1 MDLRQLRVFVE
12 VARQGSFTRAAEY
25 LRIAQPAVSISIRKL
40 EEELDLTLL
49 NRQEKRVSL
58 TAEGETLLI
67 HARGILENFRAAEAE
82 MAELRGLG
90 GGEVRV
96 GIPPMM
102 SSYYFPLIIR
112 DFRARYP
119 NLKLSVNGEGAAI
132 IQGMISKGEIDMGVI
147 AGHKIPEGLEYQHFL
162 REEIVACVPA
172 NHPLAAHD
180 TIAFS
185 DFLQEPQIV
194 FKKGYYMRELMDE
207 LAEEIDLKPKV
218 VFETNL
224 FSLVR
229 SLVKERLGIS
239 TFLRMVVSG
248 DPELAAI
255 SFNPPIHLDLVIAW
269 KANRH
274 LSRANRAFID
284 FLHENTRGRE
294 SI

>member
-1 MDLRQLRVFVE
+1 LRQLRVFVE

-25 LRIAQPAVSISIRKL
+25 LRVAQPAVSISIRKL

-58 TAEGETLLI
+58 TAEGEALLI

-132 IQGMISKGEIDMGVI
+132 IQRMISKGEIDMGVI

-172 NHPLAAHD
+172 NHPLAKHD
-180 TIAFS
+180 AIAFP

-224 FSLVR
+224 FSLVQ

-248 DPELAAI
+248 DPGLAAV
-255 SFNPPIHLDLVIAW
+255 SFNPPLHLDLVIAW

>member
-12 VARQGSFTRAAEY
+12 VARRGSFTRAAEH
-25 LRIAQPAVSISIRKL
+25 LHIAQPAVSISIRKL
-40 EEELDLTLL
+40 EEALELTLL
-49 NRQEKRVSL
+49 NRQEKRVTL
-58 TAEGETLLI
+58 TAEGETLLA
-67 HARGILENFRAAEAE
+67 HAQRILGDFSAAEAE

-90 GGEVRV
+90 GGEVRI

-119 NLKLSVNGEGAAI
+119 KLKLSVNGEGAAS
-132 IQGMISKGEIDMGVI
+132 IQGMISRGEIDMGVI
-147 AGHKIPEGLEYQHFL
+147 AGHRVSEGLEYQHFL
-162 REEIVACVPA
+162 REEIVACVPVG
-172 NHPLAAHD
+172 HPLAGRAM
-180 TIAFS
+180 IAFA
-185 DFLQEPQIV
+185 DFLKEPQIV
-194 FKKGYYMRELMDE
+194 FKQGYYMRELMDE
-207 LAEEIDLKPKV
+207 LVEGVGLKPKV

-248 DPELAAI
+248 DPDLAAV
-255 SFNPPIHLDLVIAW
+255 SFDPPLFLDLVIAW

-284 FLHENTRGRE
+284 FLLESTRSRE
-294 SI
+294 SV